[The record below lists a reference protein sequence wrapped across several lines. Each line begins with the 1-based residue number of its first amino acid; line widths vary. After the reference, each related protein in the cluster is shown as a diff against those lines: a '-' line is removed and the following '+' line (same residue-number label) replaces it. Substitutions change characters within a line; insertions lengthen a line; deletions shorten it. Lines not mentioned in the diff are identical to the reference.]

1 MSLQSFREL
10 NIKHIFLTDEIWNF
24 STKENV
30 QESKGDFFFGRK
42 GNKNRKEEDN
52 REKKNNSAK
61 SVKYFWQP
69 ICYITE
75 AAQMTF

>member
-30 QESKGDFFFGRK
+30 QESKGDFFFEGK
-42 GNKNRKEEDN
+42 GTKIGKKKTT
-52 REKKNNSAK
+52 EKRR
-61 SVKYFWQP
+61 
-69 ICYITE
+69 ITVPKVSNIFGSPYV
-75 AAQMTF
+75 T